1 MEIIGLIL
9 KREDIM
15 KVSSIM
21 FKFIVVLSCII
32 LLTGSASISKTSSI
46 QTSSE
51 PQLLRKSFT
60 SLVSNTEREYW
71 LYLPRG
77 YNDSSEEK
85 LPVIMFLHGGGERGE
100 DINKV
105 LKHGPIKE
113 VYNGR
118 DLPFIIIAPQMPSM
132 PIDEQRPS
140 RERRTPPVKTGRKS
154 MLRTVTG
161 IEDRFDSLGPPQ
173 GWNEIEK
180 DLIMIL
186 DNTLKNYRADPNRMY
201 LTGLSYGGFGTWY
214 MAIHHPD
221 RWAAVAPICG
231 AGDNSQV
238 HKIGKTPVWLFQG
251 GRDNVVPPEIS
262 LKTADILD
270 AAGGNVRVT
279 VHEDLPHDCWTR
291 VYSGEDIYNWFL
303 SHSR

>member
-1 MEIIGLIL
+1 MGIIGLIL

-15 KVSSIM
+15 EVSSIM
-21 FKFIVVLSCII
+21 FKFIGVLSYIV
-32 LLTGSASISKTSSI
+32 LLTGSVLILKTSSI
-46 QTSSE
+46 QASSE

-71 LYLPRG
+71 LYLPQG
-77 YNDSSEEK
+77 YNDSNEEK
-85 LPVIMFLHGGGERGE
+85 WPVIMFLHGGGERGE

-105 LKHGPIKE
+105 LKHGPIME

-118 DLPFIIIAPQMPSM
+118 ELPFIIIAPQMPSM
-132 PIDEQRPS
+132 PIDEQRAA
-140 RERRTPPVKTGRKS
+140 RERRTPSVKTGRKS
-154 MLRTVTG
+154 MLRTVIG
-161 IEDRFDSLGPPQ
+161 VENKFGPLGPPH

-186 DNTLKNYRADPNRMY
+186 DNTLKNYRADSNRMY

-231 AGDNSQV
+231 AGDNYQV

-279 VHEDLPHDCWTR
+279 VHEDLSHDCWTR

>member
-1 MEIIGLIL
+1 MP
-9 KREDIM
+9 KREDVMKANKIM
-15 KVSSIM
+15 L
-21 FKFIVVLSCII
+21 KFIMVVSCIG
-32 LLTGSASISKTSSI
+32 LLTGGALISKTSGI

-51 PQLLRKSFT
+51 PQLLIKSFT

-71 LYLPRG
+71 LYLPQG
-77 YNDSSEEK
+77 YNDSNEK
-85 LPVIMFLHGGGERGE
+85 KWPVILFLHGGGERGE

-113 VYNGR
+113 VNIGR
-118 DLPFIIIAPQMPSM
+118 ELPFIIIAPQMPSM
-132 PIDEQRPS
+132 LRDEQQPP
-140 RERRTPPVKTGRKS
+140 RERRTPQVNTGRKS

-161 IEDRFDSLGPPQ
+161 IEDRVGTLGPPQ

-186 DNTLKNYRADPNRMY
+186 DNTLKDYQANPDCLY

-214 MAIHHPD
+214 MATQHPD
-221 RWAAVAPICG
+221 RWAAIAPICG

-238 HKIGKTPVWLFQG
+238 HKIGETPVWLFQG
-251 GRDNVVPPEIS
+251 GRDNVVLPELSI
-262 LKTADILD
+262 KTADVLD
-270 AAGGNVRVT
+270 AAGGNVRIT
-279 VHEDLPHDCWTR
+279 VHEDLSHNCWTR